1 MASKNKVPFRF
12 KFSEFLLIIFVLLSS
27 LLLAFNSGGFVV
39 NLKKVGFSIISSVE
53 KSVHFVVDG
62 ITNTVNSVGELR
74 KLKKEY
80 NELVLKLENYEQ
92 MQRSNADITKENER
106 LKEQLGFSISM
117 DEKNIPSQII
127 SRNLDNAYS
136 YLTIDKGSVNGIKK
150 NMPVVAFQ
158 NGNQGLVG
166 KVIQVG
172 TFTSQIMPIYNIKN
186 IVSVRIQNTR
196 DLGLVSGLGTQ
207 NQPLLLQHIRKRVME
222 ELSYGDVVVTSGEND
237 NYMRD
242 IPVGTITKIT
252 ALDYNSSLN
261 IELTPII
268 DFARLENVIVVNQ
281 KELNDR
287 KTSSDNSDNE

>member
-53 KSVHFVVDG
+53 KGVHFVVDG

-117 DEKNIPSQII
+117 DEKNIPAQII

-196 DLGLVSGLGTQ
+196 YLGLVSGLGTQ

>member
-53 KSVHFVVDG
+53 KGVHFVVDG

-117 DEKNIPSQII
+117 DEKNIPAQII

-196 DLGLVSGLGTQ
+196 DLGPVSGLGTQ